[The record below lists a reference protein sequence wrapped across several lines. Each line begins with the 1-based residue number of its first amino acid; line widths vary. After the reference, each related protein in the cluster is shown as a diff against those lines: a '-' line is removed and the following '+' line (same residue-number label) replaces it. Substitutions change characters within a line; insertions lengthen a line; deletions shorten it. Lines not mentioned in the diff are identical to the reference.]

1 MRGFHEDKTR
11 AFKLANLQACRK
23 NWPLDRIKRRAGAQA
38 DLAKMDQSV
47 SAACDTP
54 VKTWVDW
61 ASIRLESLFR
71 SPPAVTTKTASP
83 GQVQCKFA
91 SALKIRV
98 EGQ

>member
-38 DLAKMDQSV
+38 DLAKMDQDV

-61 ASIRLESLFR
+61 ASIRLKPLFR
-71 SPPAVTTKTASP
+71 SPLRSRPRLPA
-83 GQVQCKFA
+83 
-91 SALKIRV
+91 RV
-98 EGQ
+98 RCNANSRQP